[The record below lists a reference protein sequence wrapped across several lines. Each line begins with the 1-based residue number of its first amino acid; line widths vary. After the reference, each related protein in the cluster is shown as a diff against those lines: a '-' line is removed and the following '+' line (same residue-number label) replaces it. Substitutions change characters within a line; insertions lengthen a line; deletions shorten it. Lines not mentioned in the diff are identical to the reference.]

1 MTANLE
7 SPSVELGTAEATPAP
22 ITVHNDTTKFADDT
36 IGLEA
41 NIGGVTHTN
50 EFVTQLIAKSSQTII
65 DYLER
70 PSVLTYGSFT
80 TTDSG
85 ILWITDVVNAV
96 TPPKASRLSNIFTIK
111 NDFKITLQ
119 VNADRFQQ
127 GRYILFWLPSGG
139 GTPPSTLGQNLAW
152 RNMHTCTLTKITQLP
167 HVEIDLATQ
176 THVTLNI
183 PYTSIHHMNSWS
195 TSGNSMVYGMGPIG
209 LIPYSKMN
217 PGLGGSTT
225 CGYTVW
231 GSLQNITIGS
241 ASYNQ
246 MNVSVKEAKA
256 HGQGPISGVLDK
268 ISKTAMMIGE
278 VPLVGPYAR
287 TTSWASAL
295 AAKAARI
302 WGWSK
307 PLALASPMR
316 VDRKINTFAAVADVT
331 AFHKPLGVMSEN
343 SVAVPPNIVSV
354 VDEMSID
361 YIKKVPA
368 YISSFNWPTSSTAG
382 TILFQTTVAPN
393 NYTSWSSGFTYTP
406 ASFIAAQFNRWRG
419 SLVYTFKLVKTSFH
433 RGRLLVAFYPG
444 TFSALSVPM
453 DGSEFVYREIVDV
466 SETNTFSV
474 CCPYMV
480 PQPWLSSGSMGFQI
494 SGTLIVY
501 VVDPLVAPSTVSAS
515 IDALVEVAAGDDFQ
529 VAVPAAWPYEPYSPS
544 TAQMAEQYVET
555 PCFDLGPKASSVD
568 DRLPVFTIG
577 ETVKSVRQLLK
588 RQWVSTAILGVGN
601 GSWAEFWPYVVEPVM
616 QAAGSGGVLKRP
628 YYNTDPVNLWA
639 CAYAMAY
646 GSMRYTMTSSAT
658 GAQTFVNA
666 YFKPN
671 TRASLE
677 SRMGRPTGGAVGV
690 LNNFS
695 VEGLIEFQTP
705 NWNTGIGR
713 ATPAQIVNPTFP
725 LTAYDPLA
733 NLTTIA
739 VLGELSTESIAS
751 HSSGLARSAGDDF
764 GFGIFVG
771 VPPVVAYTSV

>member
-7 SPSVELGTAEATPAP
+7 SPSMELGTAEATPAP

-41 NIGGVTHTN
+41 SPIGVTHTD

-85 ILWITDVVNAV
+85 ILWITDVVNTV
-96 TPPKASRLSNIFTIK
+96 TPPKARRLDNIYTIK
-111 NDFKITLQ
+111 NDYKITLQ

-139 GTPPSTLGQNLAW
+139 GTTPPISGANLAW

-183 PYTSIHHMNSWS
+183 PYTSIHPMNSWS
-195 TSGNSMVYGMGPIG
+195 TSTGTMTYGMGPIG
-209 LIPYSKMN
+209 LIPYSKLN

-246 MNVSVKEAKA
+246 MNVSVKEGKA
-256 HGQGPISGVLDK
+256 YGQGPISGVLDK
-268 ISKTAMMIGE
+268 ISRTASMLGD
-278 VPLVGPYAR
+278 VPVVGSYAR

-307 PLALASPMR
+307 PLALASPNR

-343 SVAVPPNIVSV
+343 SVAVPPNISTNI
-354 VDEMSID
+354 DEMSID
-361 YIKKVPA
+361 FIKKIPA
-368 YISSFNWPTSSTAG
+368 YITGFNWSTSATAG

-393 NYTSWSSGFTYTP
+393 SYTSWSAGFTFTP
-406 ASFIAAQFNRWRG
+406 ASFIAAQFSRWRG
-419 SLVYTFKLVKTSFH
+419 SMVYTFKLVKTSFH
-433 RGRLLVAFYPG
+433 RGRLLVAFFPG
-444 TFSALSVPM
+444 TVSALTTSI
-453 DGSEFVYREIVDV
+453 DQTEFVYREIVDV

-480 PQPWLSSGSMGFQI
+480 PQPWLSSGGMGFQI

-515 IDALVEVAAGDDFQ
+515 IDALVETAAGDDFQ
-529 VAVPAAWPYEPYSPS
+529 VAIPAPWAYEPYSPS
-544 TAQMAEQYVET
+544 TAQMAEQYIET
-555 PCFDLGPKASSVD
+555 PCFDLGPKSTSVD
-568 DRLPVFTIG
+568 DRLPVFTMG
-577 ETVKSVRQLLK
+577 ESVKSVRQLLK
-588 RQWVSTAILGVGN
+588 RQWIFNAIVGVGG

-616 QAAGSGGVLKRP
+616 QAAGSGGVLKRS
-628 YYNTDPVNLWA
+628 YFFTDPVNLWA
-639 CAYAMAY
+639 CAYAMAH
-646 GSMRYTMTSSAT
+646 GSMRYSLTSSVLS
-658 GAQTFVNA
+658 AQTVTTA
-666 YFKPN
+666 YVKSN
-671 TRASLE
+671 TRSSIE
-677 SRMGRPTGGAVGV
+677 SRSSRPSGGSVSV
-690 LNNFS
+690 YNNS
-695 VEGLIEFQTP
+695 SIEGLIEFQTP

-713 ATPAQIVNPTFP
+713 ATPAQLVNASFP
-725 LTAYDPLA
+725 LTATDPMA
-733 NLTTIA
+733 NLTTVA
-739 VLGELSTESIAS
+739 VLGELSTEAIAV
-751 HSSGLARSAGDDF
+751 HSAGVARSAGDDF

-771 VPPVVAYTSV
+771 VPPVVANTSV